1 MSAAFHVGTY
11 LSMGAD
17 FDSRNRYLRHPANGV
32 YEGQIVAGETWSAL
46 VHDQGKNAS
55 SYDVYFRFKMGGYSK
70 DFDVGNSA
78 AVNGTSTGV
87 TSA

>member
-17 FDSRNRYLRHPANGV
+17 FDSRNRYLRKPADGV
-32 YEGQIVAGETWSAL
+32 YEGQIVAGETWST
-46 VHDQGKNAS
+46 VINDGNNDS
-55 SYDVYFRFKMGGYSK
+55 SYHVYLRFKMGDYTL
-70 DFDVGNSA
+70 DFDVGSSR
-78 AVNGTSTGV
+78 AVTGVSTGV